1 MLMVAYNGG
10 MLDMLAEVDALPGI
24 GPRTKEALG
33 RAGIFSVRDLFYY
46 LPRDYDDYQEAQK
59 IADLQPGRVTIVGK
73 VIEVKNRMARS
84 RRLHIT
90 EATISDGEDAIRA
103 VWFNQ
108 PYRETQFSDKNK
120 AFVFSGMYEFRN
132 GRYQLS
138 NPKVHVDGRVANF
151 QSEANG
157 FQDGSGRGAAGAQGS
172 RGAADVGFRGAAG
185 GFRSGAKTVNSGKF
199 QPVYA
204 QKSVMKPDDFKNL
217 LYKLRPE
224 FAKVPDLLPIT
235 SLTPEFVKK
244 GARREALFNV
254 HFAEDKTEAEAAR
267 RYLAYEEL
275 FELVLA
281 ARLNKDENRKLR
293 AHRIDY
299 DDGAMHRLLDG
310 LDFQL
315 TDAQKKAAWEIIQ
328 DLGKATP
335 MNRLLQGDVG
345 SGKTI
350 VAATAILQAVSSGFQ
365 VALLAPT
372 AILAAQHAEGL
383 YKILKPLGVEVAL
396 LTGATKRKGELKK
409 RIAEGEVDLV
419 VGTHAIITDDTR
431 FRRLALCIIDEQ
443 HRFGVAQRQKLLLKG
458 GFREGDSEGSEGFDG
473 FSEDGSEGSSRS
485 GFAPHLLSMTAT
497 PIPRSLQL
505 TVFGDLDV
513 SIINQMPKGRKPVKT
528 KVLTETGQREELYPL
543 VKAEIAAGRQAYW
556 ICKTIEDS
564 SRQETISVKR
574 QAEKLQAIFPK
585 ARIEFLHGRM
595 KPGEKDEIM
604 ERFAAGKTD
613 ILVSTTV
620 VEVGVDVPNATVMVI
635 MDAESYGLAQIH
647 QLRGRVGRSD
657 LQSYCY
663 LITTA
668 ERPTR
673 RLRELEKSNDGFHLA
688 EVDLKIRGPGEIYG
702 SLQHGVLDLRI
713 ATLSDTELI
722 RLAQRHAEEVAKAPE
737 NMVKYREL
745 CNSIKKYQQL
755 TTLN

>member
-1 MLMVAYNGG
+1 MLIVAYNGD

-24 GPRTKEALG
+24 GPKTKEALE
-33 RAGIFSVRDLFYY
+33 RAGIFSVRDLLYY

-73 VIEVKNRMARS
+73 VTDVKNRMARS
-84 RRLHIT
+84 RRLNIT

-138 NPKVHVDGRVANF
+138 NPKVHVDGRAANF
-151 QSEANG
+151 QSG
-157 FQDGSGRGAAGAQGS
+157 VGGLGGGA
-172 RGAADVGFRGAAG
+172 RRDLKG
-185 GFRSGAKTVNSGKF
+185 GTVNSGKF

-224 FAKVPDLLPIT
+224 LAKVPDLLPIT
-235 SLTPEFVKK
+235 SLSPDFVKK
-244 GARREALFNV
+244 GARRDALFGV
-254 HFAEDKTEAEAAR
+254 HFAEDKEEVATAR

-275 FELVLA
+275 FELMLA

-293 AHRIDY
+293 AHKIVY
-299 DDGAMHRLLDG
+299 DDGAMHQLLKS
-310 LDFQL
+310 LDFRL
-315 TDAQKKAAWEIIQ
+315 TDAQKVAAWEIIQ

-350 VAATAILQAVSSGFQ
+350 VAATAILQAISSGFQ

-372 AILAAQHAEGL
+372 AILATQHAEGL
-383 YKILKPLGVEVAL
+383 YKVLEPLGVRVAL
-396 LTGATKRKGELKK
+396 LTGATKQKGDLKQ
-409 RIAEGEVDLV
+409 RIADGEVDLV

-431 FRRLALCIIDEQ
+431 FRSLALCIIDEQ

-458 GFREGDSEGSEGFDG
+458 GGGAS
-473 FSEDGSEGSSRS
+473 
-485 GFAPHLLSMTAT
+485 PHLLSMTAT

-513 SIINQMPKGRKPVKT
+513 SIINQMPRGRKPVKT
-528 KVLTETGQREELYPL
+528 KVLAETGQREELYPL

-574 QAEKLQAIFPK
+574 QAEKLRGIFPK

-595 KPGEKDEIM
+595 KPAEKDEIM
-604 ERFAAGKTD
+604 ARFAAGETD

-668 ERPTR
+668 DRPTR
-673 RLRELEKSNDGFHLA
+673 RLRELEKSNDGFYLA

-702 SLQHGVLDLRI
+702 SLQHGALDLRI
-713 ATLSDTELI
+713 ATLSDTQLI
-722 RLAQRHAEEVAKAPE
+722 RLARRHAEEVAKEPE

>member
-1 MLMVAYNGG
+1 

-24 GPRTKEALG
+24 GPKTKETLE
-33 RAGIFSVRDLFYY
+33 RAGIFSVRDLLYY
-46 LPRDYDDYQEAQK
+46 LPRDYDNYQEAQR

-84 RRLHIT
+84 RKLHIT
-90 EATISDGEDAIRA
+90 EATISDGEDAVRA

-138 NPKVHVDGRVANF
+138 SPKVHVDGRAF
-151 QSEANG
+151 L
-157 FQDGSGRGAAGAQGS
+157 DGSATKATAANA
-172 RGAADVGFRGAAG
+172 
-185 GFRSGAKTVNSGKF
+185 GKF

-217 LYKLRPE
+217 IYKLRPE

-235 SLTPEFVKK
+235 SLTPEFARK
-244 GARREALFNV
+244 GARREALFDV
-254 HFAEDKTEAEAAR
+254 HFAEDKEEAEAAR
-267 RYLAYEEL
+267 KYLAYEEL
-275 FELVLA
+275 FELILA
-281 ARLNKDENRKLR
+281 AQLNRDENRKLR
-293 AHRIDY
+293 AQKIAY
-299 DDGAMHRLLDG
+299 DDKVMHRLLDS
-310 LDFQL
+310 LSFRL

-328 DLGKATP
+328 DLGKAAP

-345 SGKTI
+345 SGKTV
-350 VAATAILQAVSSGFQ
+350 VAAAAILQAVSSGFQ

-372 AILAAQHAEGL
+372 AILATQHAEGL
-383 YKILKPLGVEVAL
+383 HKILGSLGVRVAL
-396 LTGATKRKGELKK
+396 LTGATKQKSELKK
-409 RIAEGEVDLV
+409 RIASGEVDLV

-431 FRRLALCIIDEQ
+431 FKNLALCIIDEQ

-458 GFREGDSEGSEGFDG
+458 GSSSSGSGGSSGSERSSGTEGSR
-473 FSEDGSEGSSRS
+473 GSRAGALGGAAQSK
-485 GFAPHLLSMTAT
+485 GTFAPHLLLMTAT

-513 SIINQMPKGRKPVKT
+513 SIINQMPKGRKPVTT
-528 KVLTETGQREELYPL
+528 KVITETEQREKLYPL
-543 VKAEIAAGRQAYW
+543 VKAEIAAGRQVYW

-564 SRQETISVKR
+564 SRQETISVKK
-574 QAEKLQAIFPK
+574 QAEKLRGIFPK

-595 KPGEKDEIM
+595 KQGEKDEIM
-604 ERFAAGKTD
+604 ARFAAGETD

-620 VEVGVDVPNATVMVI
+620 VEVGVDVSNATVIVI
-635 MDAESYGLAQIH
+635 MDAEGYGLAQIH

-663 LITTA
+663 LVTTA
-668 ERPTR
+668 EKPTR

-688 EVDLKIRGPGEIYG
+688 EVDLKMRGPGEIYG

-713 ATLSDTELI
+713 ATLSDTRLI
-722 RLAQRHAEEVAKAPE
+722 RLARRHAEEVAKTPE
-737 NMVKYREL
+737 IMVKYREL